1 MIAEIGAPQVAAL
14 CATAFSVGVIHT
26 ILGPD
31 HYIPFI
37 AMARAGGWS
46 TPRTLGV
53 TAACGLGHVAGSV
66 LIGLVGIALG
76 IAVMQLEGLEA
87 LRGDTAAWLLIGFGL
102 AYFTWGLMRALRS
115 AGGGHSH
122 VHVHADGT
130 VHAHEHTHEGD
141 HMHVHEA
148 TAQASLSDSAGR
160 GPATGASVWVPWALF
175 LVFVFGPCEPLIPLL
190 MYPAA
195 KASPWAVALVV
206 AAFTIATV
214 GTMLAAVLVVRSGA
228 SLVRLPRLDRFS
240 HAFAGLAVLVC
251 GMLVKFGL

>member
-1 MIAEIGAPQVAAL
+1 MLAEIDATQVAAL
-14 CATAFSVGVIHT
+14 CVTAFSVGVIHT

-66 LIGLVGIALG
+66 VIGLVGLALG
-76 IAVMQLEGLEA
+76 FAVMQLEGLEA

-102 AYFTWGLMRALRS
+102 AYFTWGMMRAFRS

-130 VHAHEHTHEGD
+130 VHAHEHTHEAD
-141 HMHVHEA
+141 HMHVHHA
-148 TAQASLSDSAGR
+148 GDAAAGR
-160 GPATGASVWVPWALF
+160 SEAGQAAPAASVWVPWALF

-195 KASPWAVALVV
+195 KASPWAVTLVV
-206 AAFTIATV
+206 AAFTIATI
-214 GTMLAAVLVVRSGA
+214 GTMLAAVLVVRSGVA
-228 SLVRLPRLDRFS
+228 LVRLPRLDRFS

>member
-1 MIAEIGAPQVAAL
+1 MLAEIGAPQVAAL

-66 LIGLVGIALG
+66 VIGLVGLALG

-102 AYFTWGLMRALRS
+102 AYFSWGMMRAFRS

-130 VHAHEHTHEGD
+130 VHAHEHSHEAD
-141 HMHVHEA
+141 HMHVHHAADEVAAQGEA
-148 TAQASLSDSAGR
+148 GQVA
-160 GPATGASVWVPWALF
+160 PAASVWVPWALF

-195 KASPWAVALVV
+195 KSSPWAVALVV

-214 GTMLAAVLVVRSGA
+214 GTMLAAVVVVRSGVT
-228 SLVRLPRLDRFS
+228 LVRLPRLDRFS

>member
-1 MIAEIGAPQVAAL
+1 MLAEIGNPQVAVL
-14 CATAFSVGVIHT
+14 CGTAFAIGVIHT

-31 HYIPFI
+31 HYVPFI

-66 LIGLVGIALG
+66 VIGLVGLALG

-87 LRGDTAAWLLIGFGL
+87 FRGDTAAWLLIGFGVG
-102 AYFTWGLMRALRS
+102 YFTWGMMRAFRS
-115 AGGGHSH
+115 AGVGHSY
-122 VHVHADGT
+122 VYQGADELARQCGAGHAT
-130 VHAHEHTHEGD
+130 PS
-141 HMHVHEA
+141 
-148 TAQASLSDSAGR
+148 ASAWL
-160 GPATGASVWVPWALF
+160 PWALF

-195 KASPWAVALVV
+195 KASPWAVASVV
-206 AAFTIATV
+206 AAFTVATV
-214 GTMLAAVLVVRSGA
+214 GTMLTAVLVVRSGV

-251 GMLVKFGL
+251 GMLVRYGL

>member
-1 MIAEIGAPQVAAL
+1 MLAEIGAPQVAAL
-14 CATAFSVGVIHT
+14 CATAFSVGVVHT

-66 LIGLVGIALG
+66 VIGLIGLALG

-102 AYFTWGLMRALRS
+102 AYFTWGMMRALRA

-130 VHAHEHTHEGD
+130 VHAHEHTHEAD
-141 HMHVHEA
+141 HMHVHQVSDQVDSPSEA
-148 TAQASLSDSAGR
+148 GHPAPAS
-160 GPATGASVWVPWALF
+160 SVWVPWALF

-206 AAFTIATV
+206 AAFTVATV
-214 GTMLAAVLVVRSGA
+214 GTMLAAVLVVRSGVA
-228 SLVRLPRLDRFS
+228 FVRLPQLDRFS

>member
-1 MIAEIGAPQVAAL
+1 MFAEIGVPQVAAL

-66 LIGLVGIALG
+66 VIGLVGLALG

-102 AYFTWGLMRALRS
+102 AYFTWGMMRAFRS

-130 VHAHEHTHEGD
+130 VHAHEHTHEAD
-141 HMHVHEA
+141 HMHVHPAADEVAGQSEA
-148 TAQASLSDSAGR
+148 GQAA
-160 GPATGASVWVPWALF
+160 PAASVWVPWALF
-175 LVFVFGPCEPLIPLL
+175 LLFMFGPCEPLIPLL

-206 AAFTIATV
+206 AAFTIATI
-214 GTMLAAVLVVRSGA
+214 GTMLATVLVVRSGVA
-228 SLVRLPRLDRFS
+228 VVRLPQLDRFS

>member
-1 MIAEIGAPQVAAL
+1 MLAEIGAPQVAAL

-31 HYIPFI
+31 HYVPFI

-66 LIGLVGIALG
+66 VIGLVGLALG

-102 AYFTWGLMRALRS
+102 AYFTWGMMRAFRS
-115 AGGGHSH
+115 TGGGHSH

-130 VHAHEHTHEGD
+130 VHAHEHTHEAD
-141 HMHVHEA
+141 HMHVHQATDADSRSEA
-148 TAQASLSDSAGR
+148 GQAV
-160 GPATGASVWVPWALF
+160 PAASVWVPWALF

-195 KASPWAVALVV
+195 KASTWAVALVV

-214 GTMLAAVLVVRSGA
+214 GTMLAAVLVVRSGVA
-228 SLVRLPRLDRFS
+228 LVRLPRLDRFS

>member
-1 MIAEIGAPQVAAL
+1 MLAEIGAPQVAAL

-66 LIGLVGIALG
+66 VIGLVGLALG

-87 LRGDTAAWLLIGFGL
+87 LRGDTAAWLLISFGL
-102 AYFTWGLMRALRS
+102 AYFTWGMMRAFRS
-115 AGGGHSH
+115 AGGGHSL

-130 VHAHEHTHEGD
+130 VHAHEHTHEVD
-141 HMHVHEA
+141 HMHVHHAVDGASPREA
-148 TAQASLSDSAGR
+148 GQVAQAAR
-160 GPATGASVWVPWALF
+160 VWVPWALF

-214 GTMLAAVLVVRSGA
+214 GTMLAAVLVVRSGVG
-228 SLVRLPRLDRFS
+228 LVQLPRLDRFS